1 MRINR
6 LSGVMTNPRHHRA
19 AILLS
24 SPGCTIALG
33 RNSPREPWH
42 RRPARTLPPARC
54 PAPRIRGCGG
64 NMHFGGLVEGKAFS
78 MDASLI
84 KADVDKTKR
93 LRGDPP
99 IAWAKAEEDLRC
111 GSRVR
116 RCPGA

>member
-1 MRINR
+1 
-6 LSGVMTNPRHHRA
+6 
-19 AILLS
+19 
-24 SPGCTIALG
+24 
-33 RNSPREPWH
+33 
-42 RRPARTLPPARC
+42 
-54 PAPRIRGCGG
+54 
-64 NMHFGGLVEGKAFS
+64 MHFGGLVEGEAFS

-116 RCPGA
+116 RCPGAARSSEAARVVRR